1 MCVIVN
7 GWVNPIP
14 NTNRGISRTSKML
27 PAELRMGFPETAFG
41 QPEPVA
47 CFGKTRLKWDQD
59 SMEDRTGQT
68 ASCSER
74 YLQQSVLLNE

>member
-47 CFGKTRLKWDQD
+47 CFGKTRLK
-59 SMEDRTGQT
+59 
-68 ASCSER
+68 
-74 YLQQSVLLNE
+74 